1 MNNASLA
8 TVWRY
13 PVKSM
18 MGEELN
24 ASTITATG
32 VLGDRAFA
40 LIDSETGN
48 VVSAKNPKKW
58 PEIFAYRAAYVEA
71 PQSGELPL
79 LWISM
84 PDGTVVRSDNA
95 DIDAILSAALSRPVT
110 LVGQAA
116 EKSIL
121 EQYWPE
127 YEGEANE
134 ISQEAVAG
142 DAPTGTFFDYAS
154 LHIVTTSTLQHLQT
168 LYPEGRIE
176 VRRFRPNMVIN
187 TEGLAGFVEND
198 WVGKTLCIGD
208 TVRVLVTDPCPRCV
222 MPTLAQGDLPKDSGI
237 FKKGIMQ
244 NNIFVPFAGKPLPS
258 IGVYAKV
265 ITPGIVQRGAKIV
278 IE

>member
-1 MNNASLA
+1 
-8 TVWRY
+8 
-13 PVKSM
+13 M

-58 PEIFAYRAAYVEA
+58 PEIFAYRAAYVET
-71 PQSGELPL
+71 PQTAGLPPL
-79 LWISM
+79 SISM
-84 PDGTVVRSDNA
+84 PDGSVVRSDHA
-95 DIDAILSAALSRPVT
+95 DVDAILSAALSRPVT
-110 LVGQAA
+110 LKGQAA
-116 EKSIL
+116 EKAIL

-187 TEGLAGFVEND
+187 TEGLSGFIEND

-265 ITPGIVQRGAKIV
+265 ITPGIVHRGAKIV